1 MHCSDSN
8 VSHTCRGVVQRDSI
22 GAPQRSVCGLCEPYR
37 QCVHHRSRP
46 CISSCISCCHPCI
59 SSNLSRVS
67 GKLWTDRWFLS
78 RAPPCMHLGM
88 TKTKFCTPIKYTLDC
103 VKLTFGGSYT
113 HTQSSWVRPHG
124 PQITCH
130 CEGFLDLDYRVII
143 IFRLSTKLDKNQWT
157 SWTGPP

>member
-1 MHCSDSN
+1 MLFNRIQLGHPSVPCADSVTLTDN
-8 VSHTCRGVVQRDSI
+8 ASTADQGHAFHRAFHAVIRAFHRIYLRCQASFGS
-22 GAPQRSVCGLCEPYR
+22 L
-37 QCVHHRSRP
+37 VHF
-46 CISSCISCCHPCI
+46 SCTSLHALR
-59 SSNLSRVS
+59 ND
-67 GKLWTDRWFLS
+67 K
-78 RAPPCMHLGM
+78 M
-88 TKTKFCTPIKYTLDC
+88 TFYTPIKYTLDC